1 MRVLDGAVTIL
12 DAVSGVQSQTET
24 VWRQAERYSVRCVSI
39 SSYLLLFHIH

>member
-24 VWRQAERYSVRCVSI
+24 VWRQADRYNVRTASC
-39 SSYLLLFHIH
+39 SSTTNFLDT